1 MKTLVGIT
9 LFTALAAGLGAQPFQ
24 LNLDALAAKASDH
37 VDLSLNGPTL
47 QFAAKF
53 LDTGDSDEA
62 KIKTL
67 IAGLDGIY
75 VRHFTFKA
83 ANAWSQ
89 TDLDAIRNQLRAPE
103 WSRIVGVK
111 SESEGEA
118 HEIYLRTVDKKL
130 AGVAIISAGPKEVTV
145 VHIAGPID
153 LDSLA
158 QLGGHFGIP
167 KVPKK

>member
-1 MKTLVGIT
+1 MKTLVGII
-9 LFTALAAGLGAQPFQ
+9 LFAALAAGQSAPLFQ
-24 LNLDALAAKASDH
+24 FNLDAVAAKASDH
-37 VDLSLNGPTL
+37 MDVSLNNATL

-53 LDTGDSDEA
+53 LDPGDPDEA
-62 KIKTL
+62 KIKTM
-67 IAGLDGIY
+67 ISGLDGIY

-83 ANAWSQ
+83 ANSWSQ
-89 TDLDAIRNQLRAPE
+89 ADLDGIRNQLRAPE

-111 SESEGEA
+111 NDSNGEN

-130 AGVAIISAGPKEVTV
+130 AGVAIISAEAQELTV
-145 VHIAGPID
+145 VDIAGAID

-167 KVPKK
+167 KLPKK